1 MFNPRELISA
11 VKKLEI
17 KTRKNVDE
25 LTGGAYHSVFKGRGM
40 EFCDV
45 REYSPGDDVRTID
58 WNVTA
63 RAGHPYVKQFTE
75 ERELTINILVDI
87 SASADFGGNKTRM
100 QNAIEIAML
109 IAFSAIRNRDRVGL
123 MLHSDEEELHL
134 RAKRGKQHIL
144 RLARELIVHQRKRAR
159 TNIKQLLDRFMQSQK
174 KKSVVFLIS
183 DLMDPKDFQK
193 SLRAVGKKHDLIV
206 INILDEFEINIPKRL
221 PPLLM
226 QDAET
231 GLLDFF
237 KPNAKIHAAAEKF
250 IERNKKA
257 CVEAGA
263 DWMLLK
269 NTSDPTTE
277 LMKFF
282 GRRNQRR

>member
-1 MFNPRELISA
+1 MLNSREIISA

-40 EFCDV
+40 EFCDI

-63 RAGHPYVKQFTE
+63 RAGHPYIKQFTE

-87 SASADFGGNKTRM
+87 SGSADFGGDKTRM

-123 MLHSDEEELHL
+123 ILHSDEEELHL

-144 RLARELIVHQRKRAR
+144 RMARELIVHQRKSKK
-159 TNIKQLLDRFMQSQK
+159 TNIKKLLDRLMQVQK

-183 DLMDPKDFQK
+183 DLMDNNYEK
-193 SLRAVGKKHDLIV
+193 SLRSVGKKHDLIV

-231 GLLDFF
+231 GLVDFF
-237 KPNAKIHAAAEKF
+237 KPNARIHKAAQQF
-250 IERNKKA
+250 IERNKKS
-257 CVEAGA
+257 CIKAGA
-263 DWMLLK
+263 DWILLK
-269 NTSDPTTE
+269 NTSNPVAE

-282 GRRNQRR
+282 ERRNLRK

>member
-1 MFNPRELISA
+1 
-11 VKKLEI
+11 
-17 KTRKNVDE
+17 
-25 LTGGAYHSVFKGRGM
+25 
-40 EFCDV
+40 
-45 REYSPGDDVRTID
+45 
-58 WNVTA
+58 
-63 RAGHPYVKQFTE
+63 
-75 ERELTINILVDI
+75 
-87 SASADFGGNKTRM
+87 
-100 QNAIEIAML
+100 
-109 IAFSAIRNRDRVGL
+109 

-144 RLARELIVHQRKRAR
+144 RLARELIVHQRKSAK

-206 INILDEFEINIPKRL
+206 INILDEFELNIPKRL

-250 IERNKKA
+250 IERNKKS

-282 GRRNQRR
+282 GRRNQRRWKNLASSL

>member
-1 MFNPRELISA
+1 MLNPRELISA

-58 WNVTA
+58 WNVSA

-75 ERELTINILVDI
+75 ERELTINLLVDI
-87 SASADFGGNKTRM
+87 SASADFGGQKTRM
-100 QNAIEIAML
+100 QNAIEVAML

-144 RLARELIVHQRKRAR
+144 RLARELIVHQRKSRK
-159 TNIKQLLDRFMQSQK
+159 TNIKNLLDRLMQTQK

-183 DLMDPKDFQK
+183 DLMDDNYQK

-206 INILDEFEINIPKRL
+206 INILDEFETNIPKRL

-231 GLLDFF
+231 GLVDFF
-237 KPNAKIHAAAEKF
+237 KPKAKIHTNAERF
-250 IERNKKA
+250 VERNKRV
-257 CVEAGA
+257 CIEAGA
-263 DWMLLK
+263 DWMLL
-269 NTSDPTTE
+269 NNSSDPTTE

-282 GRRNQRR
+282 GRRNQRK

>member
-1 MFNPRELISA
+1 MLNPRELISA

-123 MLHSDEEELHL
+123 MLHSDEDELHL

-144 RLARELIVHQRKRAR
+144 RLARELIVHQR
-159 TNIKQLLDRFMQSQK
+159 TTQS
-174 KKSVVFLIS
+174 
-183 DLMDPKDFQK
+183 
-193 SLRAVGKKHDLIV
+193 
-206 INILDEFEINIPKRL
+206 
-221 PPLLM
+221 
-226 QDAET
+226 
-231 GLLDFF
+231 
-237 KPNAKIHAAAEKF
+237 
-250 IERNKKA
+250 
-257 CVEAGA
+257 
-263 DWMLLK
+263 
-269 NTSDPTTE
+269 
-277 LMKFF
+277 
-282 GRRNQRR
+282 